1 MRRELI
7 FVSEMLPIVQ
17 ITLLILTSI
26 FQLIYMIKFLPFE
39 KNDLNYMEIFNT
51 SLLYSFSVMMLLKMN
66 NPYDQKESGFYLT
79 P

>member
-66 NPYDQKESGFYLT
+66 NPYDQNESGFYLT

>member
-51 SLLYSFSVMMLLKMN
+51 SVLYSFSVMMLLKMN

>member
-7 FVSEMLPIVQ
+7 FVLEMLPIVQ

-51 SLLYSFSVMMLLKMN
+51 SVLYSFSVMMLLKMN